1 MQIKNSSSHKYFLN
15 SNINFEIQIYIHFIT
30 EILIFR
36 FGAINQV
43 FPCFV
48 SATQHKK

>member
-1 MQIKNSSSHKYFLN
+1 MQVKNSSSHKYFLN
-15 SNINFEIQIYIHFIT
+15 SNINFEIQIYIYFIT

-48 SATQHKK
+48 SAMQHKK